1 MEATA
6 SSPSSASQW
15 GQGHARS
22 RSGLGGGGGGGGGG
36 HELSGLAALGG
47 GYAATRDAALGGGA
61 GAGDGAAADEAKKRR
76 ERDEAPNAIAAS
88 LGLLTLGL
96 AASPGDE
103 APADGPAGRAL
114 ARFCG
119 GLSVA
124 TLKHVL
130 LVALWTLVYYATSAA
145 AGVWNKWL
153 VDKHTGGA
161 HAGVAPTTLTLL
173 HLAIGLASDS
183 SIRACTRDGAQA
195 AVLAG
200 DHRRS
205 AWDLVQAFLPIS
217 VFVTLG
223 KVTTYLSYQYVSMA
237 LAHTAKASEPI
248 FNVVVAALFFGEF
261 HSRQVYLSLVPISL
275 GIFLASVSDFTYNH
289 TGFAIAVSSAL
300 AKVLQNI
307 YTKRLMDTGRYTFW
321 VRGPPR
327 RAPSARRLRGSGSR
341 ARVCERARLT
351 TPAPAPF
358 PSLSRSRSPPSP
370 PARHRRC
377 TSSAAPPRWPSWRP
391 CSTCST

>member
-15 GQGHARS
+15 GQSHARS
-22 RSGLGGGGGGGGGG
+22 RSGLGGGVGIGG

-47 GYAATRDAALGGGA
+47 GYMATMDAPLSGD
-61 GAGDGAAADEAKKRR
+61 GAGDGDEAKKRR

-96 AASPGDE
+96 AAAPGDE
-103 APADGPAGRAL
+103 APADGPAGRSL

-321 VRGPPR
+321 VRCPPR
-327 RAPSARRLRGSGSR
+327 RAPGARARAHLTARRCS
-341 ARVCERARLT
+341 A
-351 TPAPAPF
+351 F
-358 PSLSRSRSPPSP
+358 PSLTCSPPSS
-370 PARHRRC
+370 PARCRRC